1 MFAFGKHKGQT
12 LREVFSKEPSYYSWI
27 QEGDFPLYTKRLCK
41 QIMEQVRTEAKM
53 LKLQEK
59 YQHKQQ
65 HKSESK
71 WNSKPGE
78 LQF

>member
-1 MFAFGKHKGQT
+1 MPVSLPPFAAF
-12 LREVFSKEPSYYSWI
+12 LPLPAEAFRPELLSAVFSLIKPE
-27 QEGDFPLYTKRLCK
+27 
-41 QIMEQVRTEAKM
+41 
-53 LKLQEK
+53 LQEK